1 VTFYLIEGVYSAAA
15 FKALAARPQDRV
27 APVSAM
33 LEKAGGKLHH
43 MFFAMGESDLIALV
57 ELPDD
62 TDALAVALTVASAG
76 HMTSYKTRRLTSPAD
91 AMTAMQ
97 KAQSLSLSSP
107 S

>member
-1 VTFYLIEGVYSAAA
+1 MTFYLIEASYSPAAL
-15 FKALAARPQDRV
+15 KALAQHPQDRV

-43 MFFAMGESDLIALV
+43 FFFTMGDSDIVVLA

-62 TDALAVALTVASAG
+62 TDAMAVSLAVASAG
-76 HMTSYKTRRLTSPAD
+76 HMTAYRTRRLTTPSD
-91 AMTAMQ
+91 AVKAMH
-97 KAQSLSLSSP
+97 KAQAITLPPP

>member
-1 VTFYLIEGVYSAAA
+1 MTFYLVEASYSPAAL
-15 FKALAARPQDRV
+15 KALTQHPQDRV

-43 MFFAMGESDLIALV
+43 FFFTMGDTDIVALA

-62 TDALAVALTVASAG
+62 TDAMAVSLAVASAG

-91 AMTAMQ
+91 AIKAMH
-97 KAQSLSLSSP
+97 KAQSLSLPAP